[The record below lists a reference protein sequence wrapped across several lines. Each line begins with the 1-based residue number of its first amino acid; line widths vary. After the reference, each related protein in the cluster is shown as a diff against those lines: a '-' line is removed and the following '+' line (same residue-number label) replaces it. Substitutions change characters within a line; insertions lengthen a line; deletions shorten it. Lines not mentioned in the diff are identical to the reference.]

1 MFSKKEKVAPRHVR
15 AIKSYTAQHETEL
28 SFQEGDELL
37 QLDEMFSKKEKVAPR
52 HVRAIKSY
60 TAQHETELSFQEGDE
75 LLQLDESFG
84 WLEGELNGV
93 RGWFPHDHVE
103 AMFSKKEKVAP
114 RHVRA
119 IKSYTAQHETELSF
133 QEGDELLQLDESF
146 GWLEGELNG
155 VRGWFPHDHVE
166 AVGPPLAQG
175 GGIQPVDE
183 TEPEQGSS
191 ILSRRRMTSE
201 RLESFLTL
209 RRPIRK
215 DLENRNILPAGTAVG
230 TNCSPQVVEAQKKL
244 EKTKK
249 AQVLSNFLKGSV
261 IFRKK
266 EALDTHGLFRLSG
279 NQLDINKWKD
289 ALSAHDGFV
298 DFKKENVDV
307 HVVACLLKEYIRSL
321 PEPPGLP
328 EPNRIFL
335 NYMLVFLKKVS
346 MHADVNM
353 MTSANL
359 GIIFGPSFVQPKMV
373 TMEKMMCPKPVEV
386 VGQLIELGSIPAK

>member
-1 MFSKKEKVAPRHVR
+1 
-15 AIKSYTAQHETEL
+15 
-28 SFQEGDELL
+28 
-37 QLDEMFSKKEKVAPR
+37 
-52 HVRAIKSY
+52 
-60 TAQHETELSFQEGDE
+60 
-75 LLQLDESFG
+75 
-84 WLEGELNGV
+84 
-93 RGWFPHDHVE
+93 
-103 AMFSKKEKVAP
+103 MFSKKEKVAP

-266 EALDTHGLFRLSG
+266 EEKTKGSVFGSEIFLTGEQPWELPAVVTSCVNYLEGALDTHGLFRLSG

-321 PEPPGLP
+321 PEPPVPFSLYDPLMDCMDLPSGRSDAVLALLAQGLP